1 MGNGVLGE
9 VLCWFEVAMSTGPLR
24 VENTLWNA
32 LAAEVT
38 DVVNEIDVYPKGM
51 SALKKRNADHIQY
64 VEMEHTLQELRTI
77 RINGIIVRGP
87 QKLNSLQLGF

>member
-1 MGNGVLGE
+1 MGDGVLGE
-9 VLCWFEVAMSTGPLR
+9 VLCWFEVAMSTSPLR

-38 DVVNEIDVYPKGM
+38 DVVKEIDVYPKGM
-51 SALKKRNADHIQY
+51 SALKRNVDHIQY
-64 VEMEHTLQELRTI
+64 AEMEHTLQELRTI

-87 QKLNSLQLGF
+87 QKLNSLQLGL